1 MDHKLFFITLNDV
14 LQKKIVNDVLLSLFC
29 FFFFYKKTCTL
40 PRFDFKYQLSI
51 SLKGAFQKEEEGEG
65 SEPRWVGLYVAE
77 QIL

>member
-1 MDHKLFFITLNDV
+1 
-14 LQKKIVNDVLLSLFC
+14 
-29 FFFFYKKTCTL
+29 L

-51 SLKGAFQKEEEGEG
+51 SLKGAFQKEEEGEV